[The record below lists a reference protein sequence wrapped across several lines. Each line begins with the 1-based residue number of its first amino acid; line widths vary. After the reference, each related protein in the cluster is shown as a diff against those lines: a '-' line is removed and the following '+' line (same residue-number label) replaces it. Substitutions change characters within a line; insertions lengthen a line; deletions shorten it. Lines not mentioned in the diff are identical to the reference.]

1 MSKID
6 RHSFTQRNL
15 LRSMKGK
22 SVISAL
28 LAKVVKLWGM
38 LALAACA
45 PIAILRADRASAL
58 RKISAPSAQTMM

>member
-1 MSKID
+1 
-6 RHSFTQRNL
+6 
-15 LRSMKGK
+15 MKGK

-45 PIAILRADRASAL
+45 PIAMIRADRASAL
-58 RKISAPSAQTMM
+58 RKISAPSA